1 MSEKPI
7 GAPETTVDD
16 EAVLRQLNQQKKLY
30 LSPKHYA
37 AYILSGFG
45 DKNWET
51 FNGTNLFFFQTT
63 FLGARA
69 DVLSYSSVVCSV
81 MDTFDNAISG
91 PLIDRTRT
99 RWGRVRPYL
108 ILTLP
113 LWFIAAFTPWVLPG
127 SMSQAAIF
135 VWFLALN
142 YIGSIASSFY
152 DPSYQAILFNITPN
166 VAERNRL
173 IATDAYVDLA
183 GVWLPSL
190 FPFLVDYL
198 PRSIPSRYIF
208 MGGAFFFIASVL
220 IFRTYGF
227 FALKERVPL
236 ASREEM
242 KQANIIQTVKAVGT
256 CRPMWALLLKNF
268 WGVGKGIGT
277 KVENYFWL
285 NCMVRYR
292 PAP

>member
-1 MSEKPI
+1 M
-7 GAPETTVDD
+7 
-16 EAVLRQLNQQKKLY
+16 
-30 LSPKHYA
+30 
-37 AYILSGFG
+37 
-45 DKNWET
+45 
-51 FNGTNLFFFQTT
+51 
-63 FLGARA
+63 
-69 DVLSYSSVVCSV
+69 
-81 MDTFDNAISG
+81 G
-91 PLIDRTRT
+91 P
-99 RWGRVRPYL
+99 
-108 ILTLP
+108 
-113 LWFIAAFTPWVLPG
+113 
-127 SMSQAAIF
+127 
-135 VWFLALN
+135 LN

-242 KQANIIQTVKAVGT
+242 KQANIIQTVKAGT
-256 CRPMWALLLKNF
+256 SW
-268 WGVGKGIGT
+268 
-277 KVENYFWL
+277 
-285 NCMVRYR
+285 
-292 PAP
+292 